1 MDHLFIVAYDITDQ
15 KRWRKVFKTMKGF
28 GEWVQFSVFQC
39 NLSRQKMLEM
49 EYALREII
57 LEGSDHV
64 LIIDLGPSENIK
76 PRFKSIG
83 KLLEPLEKK
92 AVIV

>member
-1 MDHLFIVAYDITDQ
+1 MDKLFLVTYDISDQ

-28 GEWVQFSVFQC
+28 GEWVQLSVFQC
-39 NLSRQKMLEM
+39 NLGPQKALEM
-49 EYALREII
+49 EYALREVIT
-57 LEGSDHV
+57 EGKDHV
-64 LIIDLGPSENIK
+64 LIIELGSANHIK

-83 KLLEPLEKK
+83 KQIEPLEKK